1 MPVISMNKT
10 RQFTL
15 TWDNHK
21 IPNLEY
27 EARFRPRTCDGTHFA
42 TGVVALDN
50 GVVYESMN
58 ELERNLNAYGKCHV
72 QYHDEPAQ
80 SEPERETE
88 PQAVVARYR
97 VPRRR
102 V

>member
-1 MPVISMNKT
+1 MTTKT
-10 RQFTL
+10 RLFTL
-15 TWDNHK
+15 TWDNSK

-27 EARFRPRTCDGTHFA
+27 ETRFHPRTCDGVHFA

-50 GVVYESMN
+50 GVMYEDMGQ
-58 ELERNLNAYGKCHV
+58 LERHLNAYGKCQV

-80 SEPERETE
+80 PWPGRDTE
-88 PQAVVARYR
+88 QQAAMVSRYR

-102 V
+102 QA

>member
-1 MPVISMNKT
+1 MNKT
-10 RQFTL
+10 RLFTL
-15 TWDNHK
+15 IWDNSK

-27 EARFRPRTCDGTHFA
+27 ETRFHPRQCDGVHFA

-50 GVVYESMN
+50 GVMHESMN
-58 ELERNLNAYGKCHV
+58 ALERHLNAYGKCSV
-72 QYHDEPAQ
+72 QYHDDEDEPAIGRVTEQ
-80 SEPERETE
+80 PE
-88 PQAVVARYR
+88 AVSRYR